1 MEAAKKVDQAFG
13 VTAKSGA
20 HTVRIAENDIQ
31 KLQVL
36 SRSES
41 ASPFADPETEHHKLS
56 TTNWI
61 RETVARSHSEDMEA
75 ASPNDE
81 LDSNYEIYNVT

>member
-1 MEAAKKVDQAFG
+1 MEAAKKADQAFG

-36 SRSES
+36 SRSET
-41 ASPFADPETEHHKLS
+41 ASPFTNPETEHHKLDK
-56 TTNWI
+56 
-61 RETVARSHSEDMEA
+61 R
-75 ASPNDE
+75 
-81 LDSNYEIYNVT
+81 DSSKVILRRHGGRKPK